1 MYHIYVFGDISK
13 YSLENELQLFCTYI
27 IQKLR
32 HLKGRPPPPPMSPTC
47 HQVGVPPPPPISD
60 DVIFAQPPTCKIPS
74 YEARHC
80 SNLIHISASG

>member
-1 MYHIYVFGDISK
+1 MYHIYVFGDIFK

-60 DVIFAQPPTCKIPS
+60 DVIFAQPLSINQCT
-74 YEARHC
+74 
-80 SNLIHISASG
+80 